1 MILKSDYVK
10 IEKENVVRRKGED
23 MLTTYN
29 PKFNSNYETL
39 IRKFE
44 QCGFIPIVTVEDVTD
59 ALPLVGALTAAHV
72 DVVEI
77 TYRSNVAEEVIR
89 IISGKCPNI
98 TVGAGTVL
106 TTDQITRAQSAGAKF
121 VVTPGFNPSVVD
133 RAIEIGLPVF
143 PGCSSPSDLDRLFE
157 RGLRVCNFFPCE
169 QLGGISMLRAL
180 SGPYPFLR
188 FIPTGGINLSNLRS
202 YLDYN
207 KVLCCGG
214 TFVATSDDL
223 KEDRFD
229 SVTRKAK
236 EAVNTV
242 MDLELDSFTL
252 YAEGKVAS
260 DAMRT
265 IRKFSG
271 STLSPGMRSDAGIEV
286 DCSGKRKAAGCVC
299 FKTRDVERALYYLK
313 LRGCTVDEKSVVRD
327 GNHIKEAFLLDKISD
342 IECQLTRREQKE

>member
-1 MILKSDYVK
+1 
-10 IEKENVVRRKGED
+10 

-29 PKFNSNYETL
+29 PKYNANYESL

-77 TYRSNVAEEVIR
+77 TYRSSVTEEVIR
-89 IISGKCPNI
+89 IISGKCPNV

-106 TTDQITRAQSAGAKF
+106 TADQIARAQNAGAKF
-121 VVTPGFNPSVVD
+121 IVTPGFNPKVVD
-133 RAIEIGLPVF
+133 RAIEIGLPIF
-143 PGCSSPSDLDRLFE
+143 PGCSNPSDLDRLFE

-169 QLGGISMLRAL
+169 QMGGLSMLRAL

-188 FIPTGGINLSNLRS
+188 FVPTGGINLDNLRS
-202 YLDYN
+202 
-207 KVLCCGG
+207 
-214 TFVATSDDL
+214 VATAEDL

-236 EAVNTV
+236 EVVNTV

-252 YAEGKVAS
+252 YAEGKEAS
-260 DAMRT
+260 AAMST
-265 IRKFSG
+265 ISKFSG
-271 STLSPGMRSDAGIEV
+271 APLSIGMRSDAGLEV
-286 DCSGKRKAAGCVC
+286 ECSGKRKGIGCVC

-313 LRGCTVDEKSVVRD
+313 LRGCTVDEKSIVRD

-342 IECQLTRREQKE
+342 IECKLVRKEQ

>member
-1 MILKSDYVK
+1 
-10 IEKENVVRRKGED
+10 

-29 PKFNSNYETL
+29 PKFNANYESL

-89 IISGKCPNI
+89 IISGKCPNV

-106 TTDQITRAQSAGAKF
+106 TADQIARAQSAGAKF
-121 VVTPGFNPSVVD
+121 IVTPGFNQKVVD
-133 RAIEIGLPVF
+133 RAIEIGLPIF

-169 QLGGISMLRAL
+169 QMGGLSMLRAL

-188 FIPTGGINLSNLRS
+188 FIPTGGINLANLRS

-214 TFVATSDDL
+214 TLVATGEDL

-229 SVTRKAK
+229 HVTRKAK
-236 EAVNTV
+236 EVVNTV

-252 YAEGKVAS
+252 YAEGKEAS
-260 DAMRT
+260 DAMST
-265 IRKFSG
+265 ISKFSG
-271 STLSPGMRSDAGIEV
+271 APLSIGMRSDAGLEV
-286 DCSGKRKAAGCVC
+286 DDPGKRKGIGCVC

-313 LRGCTVDEKSVVRD
+313 LRGCTVEEKSVARD

-342 IECQLTRREQKE
+342 IECKLVRREQ